1 MCMYMYIH
9 LRGSALKLRIFE
21 KLRQLSF
28 ERDQIAGLDFG
39 IRGCFSRQNKYLH
52 VYIGIH

>member
-9 LRGSALKLRIFE
+9 LRGSALMLRIFE

-52 VYIGIH
+52 VYIDIH